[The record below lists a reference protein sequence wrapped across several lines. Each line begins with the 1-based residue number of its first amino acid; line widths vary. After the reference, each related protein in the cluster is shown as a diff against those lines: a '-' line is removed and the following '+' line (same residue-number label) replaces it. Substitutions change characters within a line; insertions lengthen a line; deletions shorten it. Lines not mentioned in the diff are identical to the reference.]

1 MYSIKK
7 VAICYIILLMVDK
20 KLLEILK
27 KVDGAG
33 YEVAIVG
40 GAVRDVLT
48 GTETSDWDLT
58 TNAKP
63 EEILKLFPN
72 AFYNNRFGTVGIPMG
87 KQATGN
93 KKQGTEENEKMEIVE
108 ITTYRTEKSYSDS
121 RHPDEIVW
129 GNSLEEDLQRRDFTI
144 NAMALRFNNGNLDN
158 VPVDPF
164 GGHTDLKNKII
175 KTVGDAHERFG
186 EDALRMLRAVRF
198 ATTLKFEIDPD
209 TKKAIVSNA
218 QLITKISGERIR
230 GEVFKIVVDSNSDR
244 GFELMREF
252 GLLKYFLPEVDVCF
266 GVEQKSPKR
275 HHIYDVGTHLV
286 MSMKTCPSSDPVV
299 KFATLIHDIGKAKVA
314 AVTEEGVRTFYN
326 HEVVGAHQALKIADR
341 FHLSADD
348 KERVF
353 RLVRWHQFSVTEE
366 QTDKAVRRFIK
377 NVELENVSAM
387 MDLRAGD
394 RLGGGLEEAEGW
406 RLKLFKRRIEDVLKK
421 PFSVS
426 DLKVNGR
433 DVMET
438 LAIKPGP
445 KVGEILNKLFEEVE
459 EDYKKN
465 EREYL
470 IKRVK
475 ELKS

>member
-1 MYSIKK
+1 
-7 VAICYIILLMVDK
+7 MVDK
-20 KLLEILK
+20 KLLEMLK

-40 GAVRDVLT
+40 GGVRDVLAGKAT
-48 GTETSDWDLT
+48 NDWDLT

-63 EEILKLFPN
+63 KEILKLFPN
-72 AFYNNRFGTVGIPMG
+72 AFYNNRFGTVGIPLTKSEIRNPKSETKEG
-87 KQATGN
+87 DHV
-93 KKQGTEENEKMEIVE
+93 EIVE

-121 RHPDEIVW
+121 RHPDEVEW
-129 GNSLEEDLQRRDFTI
+129 GQTLEEDLARRDFTI
-144 NAMALRFNNGNLDN
+144 NAMGLRFADGKLATS
-158 VPVDPF
+158 PVDPF
-164 GGHTDLKNKII
+164 DGQKDLINKIVRA
-175 KTVGDAHERFG
+175 VGDANERFG

-198 ATTLKFEIDPD
+198 ATTLEFEIEAE
-209 TKKAIVSNA
+209 TKKAIRVNA

-230 GEVFKIVVDSNSDR
+230 DEVFKIIADSNSDR

-252 GLLKYFLPEVDVCF
+252 GLLKYFLPEVDICF

-275 HHIYDVGTHLV
+275 HHIYDVGKHLV
-286 MSMKTCPSSDPVV
+286 MSMKTCPSGDPIV
-299 KFATLIHDIGKAKVA
+299 KFATLLHDIGKAKVA

-326 HEVVGAHQALKIADR
+326 HEVVGAHQALVVADR
-341 FHLSADD
+341 FHLSAFD

-377 NVELENVSAM
+377 NVGLLNVPAM

-426 DLKVNGR
+426 DLKVNGK

-438 LAIKPGP
+438 LNIKPGP

-470 IKRVK
+470 LGRLQELNVK
-475 ELKS
+475 

>member
-1 MYSIKK
+1 
-7 VAICYIILLMVDK
+7 MVDK
-20 KLLEILK
+20 KLLELLK

-40 GAVRDVLT
+40 GAVRDVL
-48 GTETSDWDLT
+48 GGKETSDWDLT

-63 EEILKLFPN
+63 AEVLKLFPN
-72 AFYNNRFGTVGIPMG
+72 AFYNNRFGTVGIPMT
-87 KQATGN
+87 KPETRNQ
-93 KKQGTEENEKMEIVE
+93 KLGTENSAPVEIVE

-121 RHPDEIVW
+121 RHPDKVEW
-129 GNSLEEDLQRRDFTI
+129 GETLEEDLARRDFTI
-144 NAMALRFNNGNLDN
+144 NAMGLRFADGKLSTS
-158 VPVDPF
+158 PVDPF
-164 GGHTDLKNKII
+164 DGQKDLKNKVV
-175 KTVGDAHERFG
+175 KAVGVADERFG
-186 EDALRMLRAVRF
+186 EDALRMLRAIRF
-198 ATTLKFEIDPD
+198 ATTLEFEIDPD
-209 TKKAIVSNA
+209 TKKAIVANA
-218 QLITKISGERIR
+218 ELITKISGERIR
-230 GEVFKIVVDSNSDR
+230 DEVFKIIADSNSDR

-252 GLLKYFLPEVDVCF
+252 GLLRYFLPEVDVCF
-266 GVEQKSPKR
+266 GVEQKSPQR

-286 MSMKTCPSSDPVV
+286 MSMKTCPSNDEVV
-299 KFATLIHDIGKAKVA
+299 KLATLLHDIGKAKVA

-326 HEVVGAHQALKIADR
+326 HEVVGAHQALVIADR
-341 FHLSADD
+341 FHLSSAD

-377 NVELENVSAM
+377 NVGLENVLAM

-394 RLGGGLEEAEGW
+394 RLGGGLEDAEGW

-433 DVMET
+433 DVMEI
-438 LAIKPGP
+438 LKIGPGP

-470 IKRVK
+470 LLR
-475 ELKS
+475 LKDL

>member
-1 MYSIKK
+1 M
-7 VAICYIILLMVDK
+7 DK
-20 KLLEILK
+20 NILEILK
-27 KVDGAG
+27 SVDKAG

-40 GAVRDVLT
+40 GGVRDFLSGKAT
-48 GTETSDWDLT
+48 NDWDLT
-58 TNAKP
+58 TNARP

-72 AFYNNRFGTVGIPMG
+72 AFYNNRFGTVGIPLAKDKG
-87 KQATGN
+87 RRTKDGS
-93 KKQGTEENEKMEIVE
+93 KDVDDVEVVE

-129 GNSLEEDLQRRDFTI
+129 GDSLEEDLERRDFTI
-144 NAMALRFNNGNLDN
+144 NSLALRFKNGVLDKA
-158 VPVDPF
+158 PVDLF
-164 GGHTDLKNKII
+164 DGHQDLKNKII
-175 KTVGDAHERFG
+175 RAVGKADERFQ
-186 EDALRMLRAVRF
+186 EDALRMLRAIRF
-198 ATTLKFEIDPD
+198 ATTLEFEIEPD
-209 TKKAIVSNA
+209 TKKAIVANA

-230 GEVFKIVVDSNSDR
+230 DEVFKIVGAGASNS
-244 GFELMREF
+244 GFLLMREL

-286 MSMKTCPSSDPVV
+286 MSMKTCPSSDPIV
-299 KFATLIHDIGKAKVA
+299 KFAALLHDIGKAKVA

-326 HEVVGAHQALKIADR
+326 HEVVGAHQALVIADR
-341 FHLSADD
+341 FHLSAAD

-377 NVELENVSAM
+377 NVGLENVGAM
-387 MDLRAGD
+387 MDLRSGD

-406 RLKLFKRRIEDVLKK
+406 RLKLFKKRIEDVLKT

-426 DLKVNGR
+426 DLKINGR
-433 DVMET
+433 DVMEA
-438 LAIKPGP
+438 LKIKPGP

-470 IKRVK
+470 LDRVK
-475 ELKS
+475 EL